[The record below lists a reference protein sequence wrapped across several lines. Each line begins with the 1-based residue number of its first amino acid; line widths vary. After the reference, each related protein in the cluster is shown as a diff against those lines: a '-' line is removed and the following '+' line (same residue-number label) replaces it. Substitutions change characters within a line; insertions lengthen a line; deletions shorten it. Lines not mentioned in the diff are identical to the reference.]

1 MANIEVSTKKR
12 NLIVAV
18 MLLSAFIAILN
29 QTLLNTALPHI
40 MRELNTS
47 ENTAQ
52 WLVTG
57 FMLVNGTMIP
67 LTAYLMDRIKTKP
80 LYLVSMGIFLVG
92 SIIAAIAPSFGVLMF
107 ARVIQAIGA
116 GIIMP
121 LMQFTLFT
129 LFSKEKRGFAM
140 GLAGLV
146 IQFAPAIGP
155 TFSGLIIDNTSWRVP
170 FIIVVGIALVGYI
183 FGAITLSSYNET
195 KKTALDKRS
204 VVYSTLGFG
213 LMLYAFSSAGNL
225 GFTNPIVIISAIIGI
240 LIVITFIRRQLSIT
254 NPLLNLRVFKS
265 KIFTFSTITSM
276 IVMMS
281 MVGPALL
288 IPLFVQN
295 GLGLSAFMSG
305 LVIMPGAILNGIM
318 SVYTGK
324 IYDKYGP
331 RLLILIGFIILI
343 ATTASLSFLKYDSS
357 YTMLVVVYAIRMF
370 AVSLLMMP
378 INTAGINALRNED
391 ISHGTA
397 IMNFGRVMAGSLG
410 TALMVTFMSIGAKI
424 LSTGSSASSNH
435 EILQRQSVAAG
446 VDLSFAIVTGLVI
459 IGFIFSLFIKEE
471 RHYNKNSKN
480 TRDM

>member
-1 MANIEVSTKKR
+1 
-12 NLIVAV
+12 

-40 MRELNTS
+40 MKELNTS

-92 SIIAAIAPSFGVLMF
+92 SIVAIAPSFGVLMF

-116 GIIMP
+116 GIIMRSCSSHC
-121 LMQFTLFT
+121 LLYFQ
-129 LFSKEKRGFAM
+129 KRNVD
-140 GLAGLV
+140 LQWDWLV
-146 IQFAPAIGP
+146 WSYNLLAIGP

-183 FGAITLSSYNET
+183 FGAITLSSYNEI

-225 GFTNPIVIISAIIGI
+225 GFTNPIVVISAIIGI

-254 NPLLNLRVFKS
+254 NPLLNLKVFKS

-343 ATTASLSFLKYDSS
+343 VTTASLSFLKYDSS

-410 TALMVTFMSIGAKI
+410 TALMVTFMSIGAKY
-424 LSTGSSASSNH
+424 SALV
-435 EILQRQSVAAG
+435 LQQVRTMKYYKDRVLQ
-446 VDLSFAIVTGLVI
+446 LV
-459 IGFIFSLFIKEE
+459 
-471 RHYNKNSKN
+471 
-480 TRDM
+480 